1 MQLTLYQNYLNSED
15 IKMLTLKQLNLSEE
29 ELTEMLSF
37 IFENSDNPEKEFYL
51 RFVKE
56 ATLEQ
61 KMILMMTEASPE
73 YKTKHIKKGVMS
85 GLGALFGPFWIAKR
99 AIQAFYDKCSRKCSI
114 GGLNTFMRQ
123 KCMAECQVGQADRR
137 MAAAQKI
144 SCAGNKECEDKKK
157 GLIQKYKEQ
166 AAKARNKHLAYK
178 EKHKDVRFTV

>member
-1 MQLTLYQNYLNSED
+1 
-15 IKMLTLKQLNLSEE
+15 MLTLEQLNMSESD
-29 ELTEMLSF
+29 LNDMLNF
-37 IFENSDNPEKEFYL
+37 IFEHSTHPEKDLYMK
-51 RFVKE
+51 FVKE
-56 ATLEQ
+56 DATLNQ
-61 KMILMMTEASPE
+61 KIAILMMEASPE
-73 YKTKHIKKGVMS
+73 YKTKHIKKGAMS
-85 GLGALFGPFWIAKR
+85 AIGALFGPFWVAKR

-137 MAAAQKI
+137 LAAAQKI
-144 SCAGNKECEDKKK
+144 SCAGNSECETKKK